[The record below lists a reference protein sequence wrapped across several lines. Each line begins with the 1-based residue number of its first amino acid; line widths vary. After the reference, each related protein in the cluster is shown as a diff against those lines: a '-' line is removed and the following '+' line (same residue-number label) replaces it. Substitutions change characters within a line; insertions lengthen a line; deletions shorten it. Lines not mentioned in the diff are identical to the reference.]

1 MMAFLTG
8 VIVAALGGLAAYPKW
23 REHRRLPMDAAARAD
38 APGDFVTLR
47 HGTVHYRFYGP
58 ENGPLAVCV
67 HGLTT
72 PSFVFEGIAERLVAQ
87 GYRVLTYDHF
97 GRGYSDRPSAP
108 QDRRFF
114 TQNLVELLDALNVR
128 EPFDLVGYSMGG
140 WVVTAFAADYPAR
153 IKKLILLA
161 PAGMGH
167 ELGTL
172 AKFCVSVPVVGS
184 WLFGLGY
191 ARQHILGT
199 EAERA
204 LPSSVPH
211 IIDRQQKEL
220 IYRGFIPSVLASM
233 RGALSATTERDHNTL
248 RDAGTDVIAIWG
260 ECDTV
265 IPLMCKDR
273 LSAWNPNVTHHIVA
287 GAGHG
292 VTYTHTDDVVT
303 AMDLRG
309 G

>member
-8 VIVAALGGLAAYPKW
+8 AIVAALGGLAAYPAW

-38 APGDFVTLR
+38 APGDFVKLR

-72 PSFVFEGIAERLVAQ
+72 PAFVFEGIAERLVAQ

-97 GRGYSDRPSAP
+97 GRGYSDRPSVP
-108 QDRRFF
+108 QDRSFF
-114 TQNLVELLDALNVR
+114 TQNLLELLTALGVDG
-128 EPFDLVGYSMGG
+128 PFDLIGYSMGG
-140 WVVTAFAADYPAR
+140 WVVTAFAADHPDR
-153 IKKLILLA
+153 IKRLVLLA

-167 ELGTL
+167 DLGAL
-172 AKFCVSVPVVGS
+172 AKFCVRVPVLGS

-191 ARQHILGT
+191 AGQHIRGT

-204 LPSSVPH
+204 LPSSVPF

-220 IYRGFIPSVLASM
+220 LYRGFIPSVLASM
-233 RGALSATTERDHNTL
+233 RGALSATTQRDHAAL
-248 RDAGTDVIAIWG
+248 RDAGTRVIAVWG
-260 ECDTV
+260 ERDDV
-265 IPLMCKDR
+265 IPLVCKDR

-287 GAGHG
+287 DAGHG
-292 VTYTHTDDVVT
+292 VTYTHADDVVA